1 MQLRSL
7 KMKTEPPENAGEEQ
21 FCGSPD
27 SSRIYPWSA
36 YTWAYMYVYA
46 YMSKKWGE
54 AEAG

>member
-1 MQLRSL
+1 MQLQSL
-7 KMKTEPPENAGEEQ
+7 KMKTEPPENAGDEQ
-21 FCGSPD
+21 FCGSPY

-36 YTWAYMYVYA
+36 YTEAYMYVYA